1 VALLLSRHLC
11 AVMKL
16 LAARTSTQNSRHS
29 ALVSS
34 MVQGGGKRRADG
46 MGHGG
51 GLTGAQR
58 PRLARRGASY
68 VRRQINRKS
77 EQSSS
82 GFRGYSVS
90 NLKQDLRELFRA

>member
-1 VALLLSRHLC
+1 MLDRQFLLPALQVLQRSVALLLSRHLC

-46 MGHGG
+46 MG
-51 GLTGAQR
+51 R
-58 PRLARRGASY
+58 
-68 VRRQINRKS
+68 
-77 EQSSS
+77 
-82 GFRGYSVS
+82 F
-90 NLKQDLRELFRA
+90 